1 MSAFRAAPTGVFEL
15 QRSSSFQTIKA
26 PAPKYAPGQTQKRA
40 SSADTREREFDYE
53 DEEVDETVREDMTK
67 LEDTFPGIS
76 ERFRLVNRIG
86 EGMSCRMF
94 FFSYL
99 PMS

>member
-15 QRSSSFQTIKA
+15 QRSSSFQAPKA
-26 PAPKYAPGQTQKRA
+26 PSHRYASEEDSRRA
-40 SSADTREREFDYE
+40 SNSQSRDREFEYE
-53 DEEVDETVREDMTK
+53 DEEVDESVREDMSK

-86 EGMSCRMF
+86 EGMMCWKHIGG
-94 FFSYL
+94 YDH
-99 PMS
+99 